1 MSIQEYLTEIENL
14 LNESLEQS
22 SEARTKRLEEIKR
35 ILEEFE
41 LEKQK
46 KIEWV
51 DYAEQPSIAQESP
64 SPMAEPNPTPKI

>member
-1 MSIQEYLTEIENL
+1 MTEIENL

-22 SEARTKRLEEIKR
+22 SEARTRRLEEIKR

-51 DYAEQPSIAQESP
+51 DYAEQPSLAQESP